1 MVVNKEDVWA
11 LSTGLVTVERA
22 FVCIR
27 LGIISFKIIILF
39 CSFLYAILIK
49 NRAINRNLEK
59 QNLFLKMILY

>member
-1 MVVNKEDVWA
+1 MVNKEDVWA

>member
-1 MVVNKEDVWA
+1 VVNKEDVWA